1 MKNPNDNNDDR
12 PYIYIVL
19 YSEIN
24 ENKGNEIN
32 FFLFIKDKNERDNAD
47 NHILKNN
54 LWNYFKKI
62 NYDHIEDYIKIKNE
76 KGEEIGYIF
85 RCCPIE
91 YIETYKDKMEQKKK
105 PENNFYGN
113 SANRRSCDNFFR
125 KKEKNL
131 QSNIISP
138 KDSYSRKIVQN
149 IFSNPNKNSK
159 LSNIDN
165 NYNQNMPKINVNMMN
180 NNNFNNQNL
189 NNQISELKNENSN
202 LKNEINNLKKT
213 IKLKEEENKELKSR
227 IDILINKSENKPK
240 LVDFDKIK
248 IIQFISMDH
257 SVICPIKCLFTDI
270 FAEVE
275 EKLFKIYPE
284 YRETNNSF
292 QVNGRNILRFKTI
305 EENNI
310 PDGIGVQITRIY

>member
-1 MKNPNDNNDDR
+1 
-12 PYIYIVL
+12 
-19 YSEIN
+19 
-24 ENKGNEIN
+24 
-32 FFLFIKDKNERDNAD
+32 
-47 NHILKNN
+47 
-54 LWNYFKKI
+54 
-62 NYDHIEDYIKIKNE
+62 
-76 KGEEIGYIF
+76 
-85 RCCPIE
+85 
-91 YIETYKDKMEQKKK
+91 MEQKKK

-113 SANRRSCDNFFR
+113 SVNRRSCDNF
-125 KKEKNL
+125 
-131 QSNIISP
+131 
-138 KDSYSRKIVQN
+138 
-149 IFSNPNKNSK
+149 
-159 LSNIDN
+159 IDN
-165 NYNQNMPKINVNMMN
+165 NDNQNMPKINVNMMN
-180 NNNFNNQNL
+180 SNNFNNQDL

-202 LKNEINNLKKT
+202 LKNEIINLKKT
-213 IKLKEEENKELKSR
+213 IKLKEEENEELKSR

-257 SVICPIKCLFTDI
+257 SVICPIKCLSTDI

-275 EKLFKIYPE
+275 EKLYKIYPE

>member
-1 MKNPNDNNDDR
+1 
-12 PYIYIVL
+12 
-19 YSEIN
+19 
-24 ENKGNEIN
+24 
-32 FFLFIKDKNERDNAD
+32 
-47 NHILKNN
+47 
-54 LWNYFKKI
+54 
-62 NYDHIEDYIKIKNE
+62 
-76 KGEEIGYIF
+76 
-85 RCCPIE
+85 
-91 YIETYKDKMEQKKK
+91 MEQKKK

-113 SANRRSCDNFFR
+113 SANGRSCDDFFG

-202 LKNEINNLKKT
+202 LKNEIINLKKT
-213 IKLKEEENKELKSR
+213 IKLKEEENEELKSR

-257 SVICPIKCLFTDI
+257 SIICPIKCLPTDT

-275 EKLFKIYPE
+275 EKLYKIYPE

>member
-1 MKNPNDNNDDR
+1 
-12 PYIYIVL
+12 
-19 YSEIN
+19 
-24 ENKGNEIN
+24 
-32 FFLFIKDKNERDNAD
+32 
-47 NHILKNN
+47 
-54 LWNYFKKI
+54 
-62 NYDHIEDYIKIKNE
+62 
-76 KGEEIGYIF
+76 
-85 RCCPIE
+85 
-91 YIETYKDKMEQKKK
+91 MEQKKK
-105 PENNFYGN
+105 PENNFCGN
-113 SANRRSCDNFFR
+113 
-125 KKEKNL
+125 
-131 QSNIISP
+131 
-138 KDSYSRKIVQN
+138 SRKIEQN
-149 IFSNPNKNSK
+149 IFSNPNKNSI

-165 NYNQNMPKINVNMMN
+165 NDNQNMPKINLNMM

-202 LKNEINNLKKT
+202 LKIEIINLKKT
-213 IKLKEEENKELKSR
+213 IKLKEEENEELKSR

-257 SVICPIKCLFTDI
+257 SVICPIKCLSTDI

-275 EKLFKIYPE
+275 VKLYKIYPE

-292 QVNGRNILRFKTI
+292 QLNGRNILRFKTI

>member
-1 MKNPNDNNDDR
+1 MIYPFR
-12 PYIYIVL
+12 YIVL

-32 FFLFIKDKNERDNAD
+32 FFLFIEDKNERDNAD
-47 NHILKNN
+47 NYILKNN

-62 NYDHIEDYIKIKNE
+62 NYDYKEEHIKIKNE
-76 KGEEIGYIF
+76 KGEEIGYIV

-105 PENNFYGN
+105 PENNFYDN
-113 SANRRSCDNFFR
+113 SVNRRSCSR
-125 KKEKNL
+125 KK
-131 QSNIISP
+131 
-138 KDSYSRKIVQN
+138 VQN
-149 IFSNPNKNSK
+149 IFSNPNKNSI

-165 NYNQNMPKINVNMMN
+165 NDNQNMPKINVNMMN
-180 NNNFNNQNL
+180 SNNFNNQNL

-213 IKLKEEENKELKSR
+213 IKLKEEENEELKSR

-257 SVICPIKCLFTDI
+257 SVICPIKCLSTDI

-275 EKLFKIYPE
+275 EKLYKIYPE